1 MNLFSQATKNGCNTN
16 NNNSWSVSDTTLNIS
31 PRIDTRNSN
40 YDVKLQALS
49 SFSSSSDEEL
59 NSSLSPTPSSNS
71 SSTEDSFLNTS
82 PSNYV
87 QYNNMVQIQK
97 TNPVLN
103 GNVMFILNPLQ
114 PNNKNIPIIKPKMTN
129 KLPISKNVKIK
140 SNKTSIIFPKE
151 PTIIETSSGPPL
163 NINDIYQSND
173 LRAFKKQ
180 QRMIK
185 NREAASISRKRK
197 KDYVTSLEIQLENL
211 AKENNHL
218 KQV

>member
-1 MNLFSQATKNGCNTN
+1 
-16 NNNSWSVSDTTLNIS
+16 
-31 PRIDTRNSN
+31 
-40 YDVKLQALS
+40 
-49 SFSSSSDEEL
+49 
-59 NSSLSPTPSSNS
+59 
-71 SSTEDSFLNTS
+71 
-82 PSNYV
+82 
-87 QYNNMVQIQK
+87 MVQIQK

-103 GNVMFILNPLQ
+103 GNMMFILNPLQ
-114 PNNKNIPIIKPKMTN
+114 PNNKKIPIIKPKMTN

-140 SNKTSIIFPKE
+140 TNKTSIIFPKE